1 MSIGDKLHKV
11 PYAMGQLERNV
22 SDLFKL
28 VFLATWKYYST
39 LTLTPKY
46 AGYLKTNEC
55 MRGL

>member
-1 MSIGDKLHKV
+1 MSIGNKLHKV

-39 LTLTPKY
+39 LTLTPKD
-46 AGYLKTNEC
+46 ADYLKTNEC
-55 MRGL
+55 FL